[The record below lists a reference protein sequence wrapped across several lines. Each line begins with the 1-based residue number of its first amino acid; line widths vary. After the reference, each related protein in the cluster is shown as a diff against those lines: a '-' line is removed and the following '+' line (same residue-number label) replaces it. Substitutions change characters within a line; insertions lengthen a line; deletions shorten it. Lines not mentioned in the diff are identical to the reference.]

1 MYMFSYG
8 KGISSVQLAK
18 ELGITQRSSWFLL
31 QRIRVAAGNQTV
43 KILSGIVDGC
53 TDSGNGGDAV
63 DVQNVDAEN
72 VTNFAKS
79 VVVYDSPKQHNRIPP
94 PSFVM
99 SSNNSIIQRLTYF
112 YRRIKMKDVKE
123 HFRKKNEMVEKIVAV
138 LAGEKFD
145 VVSAQEILAAAQDAI
160 LVSPV
165 VAVTYKGVEE
175 GFIPS

>member
-1 MYMFSYG
+1 
-8 KGISSVQLAK
+8 
-18 ELGITQRSSWFLL
+18 
-31 QRIRVAAGNQTV
+31 
-43 KILSGIVDGC
+43 
-53 TDSGNGGDAV
+53 
-63 DVQNVDAEN
+63 
-72 VTNFAKS
+72 
-79 VVVYDSPKQHNRIPP
+79 
-94 PSFVM
+94 
-99 SSNNSIIQRLTYF
+99 
-112 YRRIKMKDVKE
+112 MKDVKE